1 MNVIQMF
8 LECDIK
14 KVLRLLTLGITKGY
28 SIVYVVK
35 FRIEHLVFGNQ
46 GWCQFKEKTKSNDI
60 WFHIHVNH
68 NIIWEGELCGKYL
81 VVSKWWE

>member
-46 GWCQFKEKTKSNDI
+46 G
-60 WFHIHVNH
+60 
-68 NIIWEGELCGKYL
+68 
-81 VVSKWWE
+81 